1 MSRWIRYS
9 GGRLTYAGAV
19 SRGPF
24 AAWADTPAG
33 RAVVGSAAERVRFSL
48 FGKERAARKRMWREI
63 AEAGSDGSVIA
74 AVQREADGYVRRLGK
89 LAYGEGLPRVTVN
102 LRRLVILPRQLL
114 NGTAYRSMAATL
126 SALPAVA
133 SIDSEPLRD
142 FFFRTLVD
150 EMDVAIVGTRPT
162 PKRPLACGDEW
173 ASIGVEGAF
182 VWYVPFEG
190 PTWTGHHYMFEMPR
204 EAVTRALRK
213 AIEANI
219 KSLEAWLPSLSRVDR
234 NDILRRA
241 WPAK

>member
-9 GGRLTYAGAV
+9 GGRLTYSGAV

-114 NGTAYRSMAATL
+114 GQLICHVTGLTGSDRARLRIWKVLTGVQDL
-126 SALPAVA
+126 FEDLKA
-133 SIDSEPLRD
+133 SRCLVQPL
-142 FFFRTLVD
+142 
-150 EMDVAIVGTRPT
+150 
-162 PKRPLACGDEW
+162 LA
-173 ASIGVEGAF
+173 
-182 VWYVPFEG
+182 
-190 PTWTGHHYMFEMPR
+190 
-204 EAVTRALRK
+204 
-213 AIEANI
+213 
-219 KSLEAWLPSLSRVDR
+219 
-234 NDILRRA
+234 
-241 WPAK
+241 

>member
-1 MSRWIRYS
+1 VSRWIRYS
-9 GGRLTYAGAV
+9 GGRLTYSGAI

-24 AAWADTPAG
+24 TAWADSPAG
-33 RAVVGSAAERVRFSL
+33 AAVVASAAEHVRFSL
-48 FGKERAARKRMWREI
+48 FGKERVARKRMWREL
-63 AEAGSDGSVIA
+63 ADAAGDGSVIA

-102 LRRLVILPRQLL
+102 LRRLVIVPRQLL

-133 SIDSEPLRD
+133 SIDSEPLRE

-150 EMDVAIVGTRPT
+150 EMDVAVAGTRPT

-182 VWYVPFEG
+182 VWYVPFDG
-190 PTWTGHHYMFEMPR
+190 PSWVGHHYMFEMPR

-219 KSLEAWLPSLSRVDR
+219 ASLEAWLPSLSRVER
-234 NDILRRA
+234 NDMLRRA